1 MMSVVITIVTSVYVL
16 TCVVLILVV
25 LLQAGRGGGMGSL
38 GGGGSQAVFGGSGGA
53 DFLARLTQ
61 GLAAAFMCGAV
72 FLAYASSHT
81 GSSRLQDESAKLEAV
96 PEAEPGEIDW
106 ERVGPNPLPLP
117 TSEEGQAARALP
129 PPEGPPKGEPT
140 PPSDAS
146 PVADAPAEVPAEVP
160 ASAAAAEPTDER
172 APTTPPRPTGDP
184 LPPVP

>member
-1 MMSVVITIVTSVYVL
+1 MMSVLVTIVTGVYVL

-38 GGGGSQAVFGGSGGA
+38 GGGGSQAVFGGGGGA

-72 FLAYASSHT
+72 FLAYAGSHT
-81 GSSRLQDESAKLEAV
+81 GSSRLQDESAKLETV
-96 PEAEPGEIDW
+96 PDAEPGEIDW

-129 PPEGPPKGEPT
+129 PPEEPPKADPT
-140 PPSDAS
+140 PP
-146 PVADAPAEVPAEVP
+146 DAPTPSGDPAPVTEEPAEEAAP
-160 ASAAAAEPTDER
+160 A
-172 APTTPPRPTGDP
+172 TPPRPTGDP